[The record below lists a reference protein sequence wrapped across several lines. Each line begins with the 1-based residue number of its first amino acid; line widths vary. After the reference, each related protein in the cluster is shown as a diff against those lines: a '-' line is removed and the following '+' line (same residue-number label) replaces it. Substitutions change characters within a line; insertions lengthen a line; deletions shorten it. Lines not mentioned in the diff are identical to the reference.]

1 MKPSKS
7 NKRNNPVV
15 PYTKGKY
22 NRLKGNPKQ
31 ATRVNPSVEN
41 IARIFLMPKDDYKP
55 YSADQLSVLDTCDAL
70 YLGIKTFLYPED

>member
-15 PYTKGKY
+15 PYPKGKY

-31 ATRVNPSVEN
+31 ATRVNPSLEN
-41 IARIFLMPKDDYKP
+41 IARIY
-55 YSADQLSVLDTCDAL
+55 
-70 YLGIKTFLYPED
+70 